1 MKMRDIRNMSK
12 EDLLDL
18 MGLEAKGSASGRMAG
33 TLGEFA
39 LGALVGAIAA
49 LMFAPSSGRDMR
61 RTLVER
67 ARTYS
72 QRMRHGASDAPLPH

>member
-1 MKMRDIRNMSK
+1 MKMRDIRNVSK

-18 MGLEAKGSASGRMAG
+18 MGLESKGSGMAG

-39 LGALVGAIAA
+39 LGALLGAAAA
-49 LMFAPSSGRDMR
+49 LLFAPSSGRDMR
-61 RTLVER
+61 RTLVDR
-67 ARTYS
+67 MRTYS